1 MRVIFQCIVSM
12 VQNGKIFH
20 LVTPK
25 RWEKAL
31 IEGRYRPDS
40 LKTEGFIH
48 CSTWDQLLESADLHF
63 PGEAQLI
70 VTYIIEKHVKKQLV
84 WEKGRKDQDFPHLY
98 GEFPFAAVETTRI
111 LVRNAEG
118 KFEMEAE

>member
-1 MRVIFQCIVSM
+1 M

-20 LVTPK
+20 LVTVQ

-40 LKTEGFIH
+40 LKAEGFVH

-63 PGEAQLI
+63 KTEDRLVVA
-70 VTYIIEKHVKKQLV
+70 YIMEKHVKKNLV
-84 WEKGRKDQDFPHLY
+84 WEKGRNGATPSR
-98 GEFPFAAVETTRI
+98 A
-111 LVRNAEG
+111 
-118 KFEMEAE
+118 

>member
-1 MRVIFQCIVSM
+1 MM
-12 VQNGKIFH
+12 HKGKIFH

-48 CSTWDQLLESADLHF
+48 CSTWDQLLESANLHF
-63 PGEAQLI
+63 KEEDQLV
-70 VTYIIEKHVKKQLV
+70 VTYIIEKHVKKLLL
-84 WEKGRKDQDFPHLY
+84 WEKGRNEEDFPHLY
-98 GEFPFAAVETTRI
+98 GEFPFAAVETTRM
-111 LVRNAEG
+111 LVRNAQG
-118 KFEMEAE
+118 QFEMLEE